1 MMHAGAQTTV
11 PSSHRLGENGHA
23 ELTAE
28 GLGDPLLALFDKTVR
43 GLDEARISSFVAD
56 IIAEARTKGD
66 AEPLKNLF
74 VLAFQT
80 RWCRG
85 GKGERKIFYHLL
97 VVLYERYAAVVVDLV
112 QLIPTYGCWKDLLN
126 LLLECKHGNVDYAPL
141 RHKVW
146 SMFARQLKADEEE
159 LAAAARQGRSPKLS
173 LAAKYAPSQGGQHSR
188 VLKADK
194 EIYKILFPGVALAS
208 SGAAS
213 ARYRRLLSSLRRAL
227 AVPEVLM
234 CAQKW
239 AEINFAKVS
248 SLCLDRHKRAFLNE
262 GKDRARDNLDRL
274 ACREHLL
281 EMIAEKGVSGLKG
294 KQLFPHELVQQV
306 LNPKRGDLSD
316 AVCAILNIQWEA
328 VRNGLLEMVEARK
341 AEQAQA
347 SMLVDNVEA
356 LVTASK
362 LCAQSTVL
370 SVALDVAIDS
380 AVSSSARK
388 PVGLSRVVA
397 MVDVSGSMS
406 GTPMEAA
413 IALGILTSEVTHPVF
428 RDRVLTFSADPQW
441 HDLSKET
448 TFVQKVQSL
457 ERADWDMNTD
467 FLKAM
472 QKIAE
477 LVKNERLEQHDIPDL
492 LVISDMQFDEA
503 ARVPPTELFSTAGSG
518 RKTAHEKIVE
528 LFASVGMQVH
538 GHPLQPPNIIFW
550 NVRADTVG
558 YPAPAD
564 QKGVMLLSGYSPSLM
579 KFILSGEMEEEC
591 ITLDEDG
598 KIVKSRAQVDPR
610 ETLRRVLYDSGLDD
624 VRSVLE
630 QLPASSWLA

>member
-1 MMHAGAQTTV
+1 
-11 PSSHRLGENGHA
+11 
-23 ELTAE
+23 
-28 GLGDPLLALFDKTVR
+28 
-43 GLDEARISSFVAD
+43 
-56 IIAEARTKGD
+56 
-66 AEPLKNLF
+66 
-74 VLAFQT
+74 
-80 RWCRG
+80 
-85 GKGERKIFYHLL
+85 
-97 VVLYERYAAVVVDLV
+97 
-112 QLIPTYGCWKDLLN
+112 
-126 LLLECKHGNVDYAPL
+126 
-141 RHKVW
+141 
-146 SMFARQLKADEEE
+146 
-159 LAAAARQGRSPKLS
+159 
-173 LAAKYAPSQGGQHSR
+173 
-188 VLKADK
+188 
-194 EIYKILFPGVALAS
+194 
-208 SGAAS
+208 
-213 ARYRRLLSSLRRAL
+213 
-227 AVPEVLM
+227 
-234 CAQKW
+234 
-239 AEINFAKVS
+239 
-248 SLCLDRHKRAFLNE
+248 
-262 GKDRARDNLDRL
+262 
-274 ACREHLL
+274 
-281 EMIAEKGVSGLKG
+281 
-294 KQLFPHELVQQV
+294 
-306 LNPKRGDLSD
+306 
-316 AVCAILNIQWEA
+316 
-328 VRNGLLEMVEARK
+328 
-341 AEQAQA
+341 
-347 SMLVDNVEA
+347 MLVDNVEA

-380 AVSSSARK
+380 AVSSSAKK

-397 MVDVSGSMS
+397 MVDVSSSMS

-413 IALGILTSEVTHPVF
+413 IALGILTSEVTHHVF

-457 ERADWDMNTD
+457 ERADWDIDTD
-467 FLKAM
+467 FFKAM

-477 LVKNERLEQHDIPDL
+477 LVQNERLEQHDIPDL
-492 LVISDMQFDEA
+492 LVISDMHFDEA
-503 ARVPPTELFSTAGSG
+503 AGDG

-558 YPAPAD
+558 YPAAAD
-564 QKGVMLLSGYSPSLM
+564 QKGVMLLSGFSPSLM

>member
-1 MMHAGAQTTV
+1 
-11 PSSHRLGENGHA
+11 
-23 ELTAE
+23 
-28 GLGDPLLALFDKTVR
+28 
-43 GLDEARISSFVAD
+43 
-56 IIAEARTKGD
+56 
-66 AEPLKNLF
+66 
-74 VLAFQT
+74 
-80 RWCRG
+80 
-85 GKGERKIFYHLL
+85 
-97 VVLYERYAAVVVDLV
+97 
-112 QLIPTYGCWKDLLN
+112 
-126 LLLECKHGNVDYAPL
+126 
-141 RHKVW
+141 
-146 SMFARQLKADEEE
+146 MFARQLKADEEE
-159 LAAAARQGRSPKLS
+159 LAAATRQGRSPKLS

-194 EIYKILFPGVALAS
+194 EIYKILFPAFALAS
-208 SGAAS
+208 SEAAS
-213 ARYRRLLSSLRRAL
+213 AKYRRLLSSLRRAL

-281 EMIAEKGVSGLKG
+281 EMITEKGVSGLKG

-362 LCAQSTVL
+362 LCTQSTVL

-380 AVSSSARK
+380 AVSSSAVK

-428 RDRVLTFSADPQW
+428 RDRVLTFSADPQ
-441 HDLSKET
+441 
-448 TFVQKVQSL
+448 
-457 ERADWDMNTD
+457 
-467 FLKAM
+467 
-472 QKIAE
+472 
-477 LVKNERLEQHDIPDL
+477 
-492 LVISDMQFDEA
+492 
-503 ARVPPTELFSTAGSG
+503 
-518 RKTAHEKIVE
+518 
-528 LFASVGMQVH
+528 
-538 GHPLQPPNIIFW
+538 
-550 NVRADTVG
+550 
-558 YPAPAD
+558 
-564 QKGVMLLSGYSPSLM
+564 
-579 KFILSGEMEEEC
+579 
-591 ITLDEDG
+591 
-598 KIVKSRAQVDPR
+598 
-610 ETLRRVLYDSGLDD
+610 
-624 VRSVLE
+624 
-630 QLPASSWLA
+630 

>member
-1 MMHAGAQTTV
+1 M
-11 PSSHRLGENGHA
+11 
-23 ELTAE
+23 
-28 GLGDPLLALFDKTVR
+28 
-43 GLDEARISSFVAD
+43 
-56 IIAEARTKGD
+56 
-66 AEPLKNLF
+66 
-74 VLAFQT
+74 
-80 RWCRG
+80 
-85 GKGERKIFYHLL
+85 
-97 VVLYERYAAVVVDLV
+97 
-112 QLIPTYGCWKDLLN
+112 
-126 LLLECKHGNVDYAPL
+126 
-141 RHKVW
+141 
-146 SMFARQLKADEEE
+146 
-159 LAAAARQGRSPKLS
+159 
-173 LAAKYAPSQGGQHSR
+173 
-188 VLKADK
+188 
-194 EIYKILFPGVALAS
+194 
-208 SGAAS
+208 
-213 ARYRRLLSSLRRAL
+213 
-227 AVPEVLM
+227 
-234 CAQKW
+234 
-239 AEINFAKVS
+239 
-248 SLCLDRHKRAFLNE
+248 
-262 GKDRARDNLDRL
+262 
-274 ACREHLL
+274 
-281 EMIAEKGVSGLKG
+281 
-294 KQLFPHELVQQV
+294 
-306 LNPKRGDLSD
+306 LNPKRGNLSD
-316 AVCAILNIQWEA
+316 AVCAILSIQWEA
-328 VRNGLLEMVEARK
+328 VRNGLLEMIEARK

-457 ERADWDMNTD
+457 ERADWDMSTD
-467 FLKAM
+467 FVKAM

-503 ARVPPTELFSTAGSG
+503 ARVPSTELFSRAGGG
-518 RKTAHEKIVE
+518 RRTAHEKIVE

-558 YPAPAD
+558 YPAAAEE
-564 QKGVMLLSGYSPSLM
+564 KGVMLLSGFSPSLM

-610 ETLRRVLYDSGLDD
+610 ETLRRVLYDAGLDD
-624 VRSVLE
+624 VRSALE